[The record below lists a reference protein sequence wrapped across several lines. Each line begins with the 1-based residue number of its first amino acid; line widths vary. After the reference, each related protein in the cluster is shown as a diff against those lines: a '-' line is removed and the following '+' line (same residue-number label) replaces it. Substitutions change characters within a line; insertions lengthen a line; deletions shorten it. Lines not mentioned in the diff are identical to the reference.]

1 MAATTTSDLDRT
13 VSATVTALYRGRGLS
28 REDLREAIGVS
39 YGTIVSRLQGRTAW
53 TAYEVYTLAA
63 FFNVRIGDL
72 TEGLGGMFDGGRE
85 APRRN
90 VRSLPR
96 RDSNTQP
103 AGYRPLCLVQAA

>member
-39 YGTIVSRLQGRTAW
+39 YGTIVSRLQCRTAW
-53 TAYEVYTLAA
+53 TAYEVYTLAK

-72 TEGLGGMFDGGRE
+72 TEGLGGMFDVAHE

-90 VRSLPR
+90 VRRLPR

-103 AGYRPLCLVQAA
+103 AGYRPLCLVEAA